1 MTARE
6 AVIRV
11 GGGLNLDARKFC
23 TEVVAALGSRG
34 SGKSNVMALAAE
46 QLLRQQIPVIILDY
60 VGIWWSL
67 RMGQNEKPSGIDI
80 PVLGGLRGDLPLTST
95 AGRLV
100 AESLA
105 ANGSA
110 AVLDISL
117 FNKSERVRFAADF
130 GEAFFQ
136 AKKRHKGPVFVILE
150 EAQRFVPEHAYGD
163 HVERVKGAFA
173 EIAEVGRNYG
183 IGLGLLSQRPQKL
196 AKDVLNLANV
206 LFAFQLMGLHE
217 RKAVSGWVQEVK
229 ATGRDQV
236 IGELPGLDI
245 GHAIV
250 WAPRWGIYKHV
261 KIDRKTTYDA
271 GATPFYAQ
279 DKTHALKPLDL
290 GKLQAAMT
298 AMVEESK
305 ANDPAALRKR
315 IKELEGARPSF
326 DPELKISVDRLRAEI
341 ATMRR
346 ERTEIA
352 SLAQRIVAAVGA
364 GPQVEIPSVVLHK
377 PTKRP
382 VSQPPVSTGDLLRRE
397 QEILDAVA
405 SLGEPTKNK
414 LALYVGM
421 AAGAGGFNNY
431 LSSLRTKGYIEAG
444 NPVRLTDA
452 GRQSAGEADVSW
464 EATWERWRPKL
475 PTKCIAIVEALH
487 ESGKLSYEDLAAHVD
502 MTAGAGGFNNYLS
515 KLRTSG
521 LIEAS
526 AGWAKLSEDA
536 P

>member
-1 MTARE
+1 MT
-6 AVIRV
+6 VIRV
-11 GGGLNLDARKFC
+11 GGGLNLDARKFA

-105 ANGSA
+105 SNGSA

-150 EAQRFVPEHAYGD
+150 EAQRFVPEHAYGE

-290 GKLQAAMT
+290 GKLQAAMA

-315 IKELEGARPSF
+315 IKELEGAASKTTLNPDTNRYIE
-326 DPELKISVDRLRAEI
+326 ELKAEVVKL
-341 ATMRR
+341 RR

-352 SLAQRIVAAVGA
+352 SLAQRMVTTVGA
-364 GPQVEIPSVVLHK
+364 VVQVEIPSVVLHK
-377 PTKRP
+377 LSKKPA
-382 VSQPPVSTGDLLRRE
+382 SLPPMVAGDLSRRE

-405 SLGEPTKNK
+405 SLGEPLKSQ

-421 AAGAGGFNNY
+421 VAGAGGFNNY

-444 NPVRLTDA
+444 SPVRLTAA

-464 EATWERWRPKL
+464 EAAWERWRPKL
-475 PTKCIAIVEALH
+475 PTKCIAIVEALN
-487 ESGKLSYEDLAAHVD
+487 EAGKMSYEALAAHVD

-521 LIEAS
+521 LIQTAS
-526 AGWAKLSEDA
+526 GWAALSKDA

>member
-1 MTARE
+1 MKGE
-6 AVIRV
+6 AIIKVSKD
-11 GGGLNLDARKFC
+11 LTLDARKFC

-67 RMGQNEKPSGIDI
+67 RMGQDEKPSGIDI

-95 AGRLV
+95 SGRLV

-105 ANGSA
+105 AGGSA

-136 AKKRHKGPVFVILE
+136 AKKRHKGPVFLILE
-150 EAQRFVPEHAYGD
+150 EAQRFVPEQAYGD

-250 WAPRWGIYKHV
+250 WAPRWGIYKHA
-261 KIDRKTTYDA
+261 KIDRKTTFDA

-279 DKTHALKPLDL
+279 DKAHALKPLDL
-290 GKLQAAMT
+290 RKLEMAMA

-305 ANDPAALRKR
+305 ANDPSALRKR
-315 IKELEGARPSF
+315 IKELE
-326 DPELKISVDRLRAEI
+326 
-341 ATMRR
+341 
-346 ERTEIA
+346 
-352 SLAQRIVAAVGA
+352 AAVGKTTVDVEA
-364 GPQVEIPSVVLHK
+364 QRKIATLSQHIKWLKRGQDEVLSLAKRIAALSGDASVPSLNVEISLPK
-377 PTKRP
+377 
-382 VSQPPVSTGDLLRRE
+382 QPAKAIIPAGDLSRRE

-431 LSSLRTKGYIEAG
+431 LSALRTKGFIEGG

-452 GRQSAGEADVSW
+452 GRKCAGEADVSW

-475 PTKCIAIVEALH
+475 PSKCIAIVEVLR
-487 ESGKLSYEDLAAHVD
+487 ESGRLAYEDLAAHVD
-502 MTAGAGGFNNYLS
+502 MTAGTGGFNNYLS

-521 LIEAS
+521 LIQAS
-526 AGWAKLSEDA
+526 GGWASLSEDA